1 MLENDNED
9 VESEVVVH
17 ASPGIKKQAFKT
29 LAAGKDLEQR
39 HAGEL
44 RRGDAEQ
51 G

>member
-1 MLENDNED
+1 MHENDIED
-9 VESEVVVH
+9 IESEVVVH

-29 LAAGKDLEQR
+29 LAAGRDLEQR
-39 HAGEL
+39 HAGEI